1 MLIIVLGFAYY
12 YLLSIYL
19 HKKLLKQFI
28 MISRNDKNYSSITHL
43 SGFAGWFF
51 PFGNILAP
59 LVLWSVKKNDSSFI
73 DEHGKA
79 AVNFQLSIMLY
90 VFLLAILCIPI
101 AIFTLGIG
109 IIAIIIGIIPA
120 VLLKIALI
128 ILASIKANNGE
139 DYTYPFTINF
149 IK

>member
-19 HKKLLKQFI
+19 YKKLLKQLI

-59 LVLWSVKKNDSSFI
+59 LVLWSVKKNESSFI

-120 VLLKIALI
+120 VLLKIDHMA
-128 ILASIKANNGE
+128 
-139 DYTYPFTINF
+139 YHH
-149 IK
+149 